1 MSFRFELA
9 ALRKEHEAQRVTLR
23 KAEDELAA
31 LRKEHE
37 AQRVALRKAEDE
49 SAQLRSENAQLRDG
63 LDGLR
68 RGAASSA
75 AARPRLGGPAAAAAA
90 VAPRKRLASAEAES
104 KASSAPQAKRQ
115 AASAGSS
122 TALSLIE
129 SAHLKPLGR
138 AQPAQA
144 SSGAAPTLA
153 AKARS
158 AQLDAAPARQQ
169 VRPRRRSA
177 ARGGATTVETPRGE
191 SPGLVLLDLD
201 HTLIHMLPRHDF
213 PHHCAAHGL
222 ADAVVDLDP
231 DPDATGGL
239 VDTQR
244 HRIAVRVGATALL
257 EALVQAKLAVKVVT
271 CNLFGHRIVEK
282 IGASCGPPWAA
293 LRVVVV
299 TSREPGAK
307 SIRGALEATGTASLE
322 EGEERLADFA
332 PDRIAI
338 LDDAPEA
345 WCADDLVFVTRVPRY
360 DVQQKHNQGQL
371 ESEQRCLR
379 HLGCDL
385 LTRLG
390 AAIPANLQ

>member
-169 VRPRRRSA
+169 VRPRRR
-177 ARGGATTVETPRGE
+177 
-191 SPGLVLLDLD
+191 
-201 HTLIHMLPRHDF
+201 DF
-213 PHHCAAHGL
+213 VA
-222 ADAVVDLDP
+222 
-231 DPDATGGL
+231 
-239 VDTQR
+239 
-244 HRIAVRVGATALL
+244 II
-257 EALVQAKLAVKVVT
+257 
-271 CNLFGHRIVEK
+271 RIVYYFE
-282 IGASCGPPWAA
+282 IIAHARA
-293 LRVVVV
+293 LSV
-299 TSREPGAK
+299 PQF
-307 SIRGALEATGTASLE
+307 
-322 EGEERLADFA
+322 RLRLLIFSEQMSE
-332 PDRIAI
+332 I
-338 LDDAPEA
+338 LKQQ
-345 WCADDLVFVTRVPRY
+345 PRY
-360 DVQQKHNQGQL
+360 QMKLRRMKFRINFRYYRGHVRFSSTFLQVTP
-371 ESEQRCLR
+371 SELAETQ
-379 HLGCDL
+379 
-385 LTRLG
+385 TT
-390 AAIPANLQ
+390 

>member
-9 ALRKEHEAQRVTLR
+9 ALRKEHEAQRVALR
-23 KAEDELAA
+23 NAEDELAA

-37 AQRVALRKAEDE
+37 AQRVALRNAEAE
-49 SAQLRSENAQLRDG
+49 SARLRSENAALRDG

-68 RGAASSA
+68 RGAGSSSSA
-75 AARPRLGGPAAAAAA
+75 AARPRSLAAAAAA
-90 VAPRKRLASAEAES
+90 VAPKKRLASAEAES
-104 KASSAPQAKRQ
+104 KASSAPPAKRQ

-144 SSGAAPTLA
+144 SEGAAHTLA
-153 AKARS
+153 EKARS
-158 AQLDAAPARQQ
+158 AQLAASSARQQ

-177 ARGGATTVETPRGE
+177 ARGGATAETPRGTP
-191 SPGLVLLDLD
+191 PGLVLLDLD

-222 ADAVVDLDP
+222 ADNVVDLDP
-231 DPDATGGL
+231 DPDATAGL

-257 EALVQAKLAVKVVT
+257 EALVRAKFAVKVVT

-282 IGASCGPPWAA
+282 IGASCGPPWAS
-293 LRVVVV
+293 LHVVVI
-299 TSREPGAK
+299 TSREAGAK
-307 SIRGALEATGTASLE
+307 SVRGALEATGNAALE

-345 WCADDLVFVTRVPRY
+345 WCADDVAFVTRVPRY
-360 DVQQKHNQGQL
+360 NVQQKHNQGQL

-379 HLGCDL
+379 DIGRDV

-390 AAIPANLQ
+390 ATIPANLRP

>member
-1 MSFRFELA
+1 
-9 ALRKEHEAQRVTLR
+9 
-23 KAEDELAA
+23 
-31 LRKEHE
+31 
-37 AQRVALRKAEDE
+37 
-49 SAQLRSENAQLRDG
+49 
-63 LDGLR
+63 
-68 RGAASSA
+68 
-75 AARPRLGGPAAAAAA
+75 
-90 VAPRKRLASAEAES
+90 
-104 KASSAPQAKRQ
+104 
-115 AASAGSS
+115 
-122 TALSLIE
+122 
-129 SAHLKPLGR
+129 
-138 AQPAQA
+138 
-144 SSGAAPTLA
+144 
-153 AKARS
+153 
-158 AQLDAAPARQQ
+158 
-169 VRPRRRSA
+169 
-177 ARGGATTVETPRGE
+177 
-191 SPGLVLLDLD
+191 
-201 HTLIHMLPRHDF
+201 MLPRHDF

-379 HLGCDL
+379 DIGRDV

-390 AAIPANLQ
+390 ATIPANLRP